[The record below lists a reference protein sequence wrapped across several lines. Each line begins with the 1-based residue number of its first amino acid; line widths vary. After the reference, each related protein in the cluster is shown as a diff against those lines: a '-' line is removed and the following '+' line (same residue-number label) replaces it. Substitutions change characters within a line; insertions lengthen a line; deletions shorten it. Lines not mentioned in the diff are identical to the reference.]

1 MTAALG
7 LADQGFEVV
16 LVEREKALGGNLH
29 HLYYT
34 IDGTTVQEFSRSLIE
49 RVQNHPSIQV
59 ILDGVIVDSGGFKG
73 NFKTGIMSGP
83 GMAYRKV
90 EHGVTI
96 IATGGEEYKP
106 KEYFYGEDERVMT
119 QQDLEGRIAR
129 EELDFTG
136 PRTIAMIQCVGSRI
150 PERPYC
156 SRVCCSTAIKNAL
169 KLKQMSPKTTIFILY
184 RDIRTYGL
192 LEEYYAEARKAGVIF
207 VRYDLEHKPEV
218 SHDQQGLSISVFDP
232 ALGETLVLN
241 SDFLVL
247 SSATIPR
254 ENDELATLLKLQ
266 RTPENFFL
274 EAHMK
279 LRPVDF
285 ATEGIFLCGLA
296 HSPKPLDE
304 SIAQASAAVSRA
316 CTLLAHDSITV
327 GGVVAQ
333 VEPEKCAAC
342 LTCVRVCPFGVPFIN
357 QEGVAHIDV
366 AVCQGCGSCAA
377 ECPGKAIQLQHF
389 KDDQIISKSGALAKE
404 KAA

>member
-1 MTAALG
+1 
-7 LADQGFEVV
+7 
-16 LVEREKALGGNLH
+16 
-29 HLYYT
+29 
-34 IDGTTVQEFSRSLIE
+34 
-49 RVQNHPSIQV
+49 
-59 ILDGVIVDSGGFKG
+59 
-73 NFKTGIMSGP
+73 
-83 GMAYRKV
+83 
-90 EHGVTI
+90 
-96 IATGGEEYKP
+96 
-106 KEYFYGEDERVMT
+106 MT

-129 EELDFTG
+129 KELDFAH

-150 PERPYC
+150 PDRPYC

-169 KLKQMSPKTTIFILY
+169 KLKEVNPKTTIFILY

-192 LEEYYAEARKAGVIF
+192 LEDYYAQARKAGVIF

-218 SHDQQGLSISVFDP
+218 SRGQQGLSISVFDP

-241 SDFLVL
+241 ADFLVL

-304 SIAQASAAVSRA
+304 TIAQASAAVSRA

-389 KDDQIISKSGALAKE
+389 KDDQVISKSGALAKE